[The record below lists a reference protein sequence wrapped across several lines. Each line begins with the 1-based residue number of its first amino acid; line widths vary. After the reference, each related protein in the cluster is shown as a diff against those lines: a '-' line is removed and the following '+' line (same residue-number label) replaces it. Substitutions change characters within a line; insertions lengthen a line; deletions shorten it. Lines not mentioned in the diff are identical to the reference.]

1 MPIPYLA
8 EFKNRRQRLMQNISQ
23 DAIAIIAAAPE
34 YLRNGDSH
42 YPYRQNSDFFY
53 LTGFPEPEAI
63 AVLIPKEN
71 KFVLFNRPR
80 DPAQETWTGRRA
92 GQAGACEEYGAD
104 EAYSINEF
112 KSKLLGYLSN
122 CKQVCIAVGENVMLD
137 TTITEEI
144 KVIRD
149 RARTGIE
156 PPLAIVDLKHHLQE
170 MRLFK
175 SPLEIEWMRK
185 AAEISAQAH
194 IVAMQNCRP
203 GIYEYELE
211 AHLQYEFY
219 RQGSR
224 FPAYTSIVGGGEN
237 TCILH
242 YNENNAKLQSGDLVL
257 IDAGCE
263 YQHYAS
269 DITRTFPVNGRFTL
283 EQQAIYEIVLQA
295 QVAAI
300 NAVKPGVR
308 WDVMQEICARIITEG
323 LVAVGI
329 LKGSI
334 DELIAK
340 NAYFEFYMHRSGH
353 WLGMDVH
360 DVGAYKV
367 NGMSRQLDPG
377 MVFTVE
383 PGIYIAA
390 NNPNIDKKWWNIGVR
405 IEDDVLVTEKGC
417 EVLSAKAPKQI
428 ADIEALMVK

>member
-1 MPIPYLA
+1 MPIPYLS
-8 EFKNRRQRLMQNISQ
+8 EFTNRRQQLMSSIGQ
-23 DAIAIIAAAPE
+23 DAVAIVSAAPE

-42 YPYRQNSDFFY
+42 YPYRQNSNFYY
-53 LTGFPEPEAI
+53 LTGFSEPEAI

-71 KFVLFNRPR
+71 KFILFNRLR

-92 GQAGACEEYGAD
+92 GQTGACEEYGAN
-104 EAYSINEF
+104 EAYPIHEF
-112 KSKLLGYLSN
+112 KNKLLSYLSN
-122 CKQVCIAVGENVMLD
+122 YKRVCIALGQNLKLD
-137 TTITEEI
+137 TMVAEEI
-144 KVIRD
+144 KAIREKS
-149 RARTGIE
+149 RSGTEA
-156 PPLAIVDLKHHLQE
+156 PLAIVDLESYLQE

-203 GIYEYELE
+203 GMYEYELE
-211 AHLQYEFY
+211 ADLLHEFY

-224 FPAYTSIVGGGEN
+224 FPAYTSIVGSGEN

-242 YNENNAKLQSGDLVL
+242 YSENNAELKSGDLVL

-263 YQHYAS
+263 YQCYAS
-269 DITRTFPVNGRFTL
+269 DITRTFPVNGRFTP
-283 EQQAIYEIVLQA
+283 EQKAIYDIVLQA
-295 QVAAI
+295 QLAAI

-308 WDVMQEICARIITEG
+308 WDVMQEICARTITEG
-323 LVAVGI
+323 LVALGI
-329 LKGSI
+329 LKGTVN
-334 DELIAK
+334 ELIAK
-340 NAYFEFYMHRSGH
+340 NAYFDFYMHRSGH

-367 NGMSRQLDPG
+367 SGEWRELEPG

-390 NNPNIDKKWWNIGVR
+390 NNPNVDKKWWNIGVR
-405 IEDDVLVTEKGC
+405 IEDDVLVTANGC
-417 EVLSAKAPKQI
+417 EVLSAKTPKQV
-428 ADIEALMVK
+428 ADIEALMV